1 MSKDICLA
9 PCETCQSH
17 GGPTSHHLFVLV
29 VKASALRAEDPG
41 FKSHLHQDFSWS
53 SHTSDLKIATPV
65 ATLPGAWH
73 YRVSA
78 GTGWS
83 GVSIL

>member
-1 MSKDICLA
+1 MGMNC
-9 PCETCQSH
+9 
-17 GGPTSHHLFVLV
+17 FVGLV
-29 VKASALRAEDPG
+29 VKVSAPRVEDLG
-41 FKSHLHQDFSWS
+41 FESCLHQDFSVL
-53 SHTSDLKIATPV
+53 SHTSHSKLGTPV
-65 ATLPGAWH
+65 PTPPGAWH